1 MADPVLLGF
10 AYGAGVISFFSPC
23 AFPMLPAYISYYLGQ
38 DDHARNAGPEQ
49 GLLFGGLTLLG
60 MLTVFGAL
68 GGLLSFIGSRFLG
81 QAIPLFGLSMGV
93 LLVAVGVLLLA
104 THRLRFSL
112 PIRAPRFGGRVSFY
126 LYGVAYALVSLGCT
140 FPIFLV
146 VVTGALLTQGFL
158 EGIFVFLVY
167 SLGMGTV
174 MIFLSLAVSTS
185 REYLAASMG
194 KVVPYVRLIS
204 AAVLIGVG
212 AYMAYFYYNLYYA

>member
-1 MADPVLLGF
+1 MADPVLLSF

-38 DDHARNAGPEQ
+38 EVRPGQAGPGQ
-49 GLLFGGLTLLG
+49 GFLFGGLTLLG
-60 MLTVFGAL
+60 ILSIFGAL
-68 GGLLSFIGSRFLG
+68 GGLLSFVGSRFLA
-81 QAIPLFGLSMGV
+81 QAIPLFGLGMGI
-93 LLVAVGVLLLA
+93 LLMILGAILLA

-112 PIRAPRFGGRVSFY
+112 PIKAPRVGGSVSFY

-158 EGIFVFLVY
+158 QGILVFLVY

-185 REYLAASMG
+185 RDYFANSMSR
-194 KVVPYVRLIS
+194 VVPYVRLIS
-204 AAVLIGVG
+204 ALVLIGVG
-212 AYMAYFYYNLYYA
+212 AYMAYFYYTLYYL